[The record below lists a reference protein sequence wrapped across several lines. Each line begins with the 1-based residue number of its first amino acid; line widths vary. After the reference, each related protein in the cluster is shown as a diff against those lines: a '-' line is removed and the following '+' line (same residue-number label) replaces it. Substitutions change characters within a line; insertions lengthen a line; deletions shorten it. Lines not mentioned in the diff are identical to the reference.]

1 MSQLVSGETGVFA
14 IIVTYNATPIHVLR
28 LTSSLAGQVD
38 TIIVVDNGSAN
49 LADLRMRVESDPRI
63 ALIALAQNMGIAFA
77 QNAGIDHARRA
88 GARYLIYFDQDSLIT
103 EDFVRPL
110 KEAFVSLS
118 ATHKVALVAPVFKDE
133 RNGFFYPL
141 IWLSR
146 HGLRRKII
154 PTGRETAP
162 IPVSIAISSGTFTSM
177 AVMDQVGAMR
187 SAFFID
193 YVDIEW
199 CLRAVNAGYSL
210 FAIPTVCM
218 LHSIG
223 DRSIPFLRWHLVIH
237 SEWRRYY
244 RIRNGFW
251 LLRLPHVPILLA
263 LREVLINIVHQ
274 GVLLLT
280 QKNRKLQLKHFLRG
294 VRDGLRSIGPA

>member
-14 IIVTYNATPIHVLR
+14 IIVTYNAMPAHVLR

-38 TIIVVDNGSAN
+38 GIIVVDNGSAN
-49 LADLRMRVESDPRI
+49 LAALRMLVEGDPRI

-77 QNAGIDHARRA
+77 QNAGIAHARQEKA
-88 GARYLIYFDQDSLIT
+88 QYLIYFDQDSLIT
-103 EDFVRPL
+103 EAFVQPL
-110 KEAFVSLS
+110 KAAFISLS
-118 ATHKVALVAPVFKDE
+118 ASHKVALVAPVFKDE
-133 RNGFFYPL
+133 KNGFFYPL
-141 IWLSR
+141 ICLNR
-146 HGLRRKII
+146 YGRRRRII
-154 PTGRETAP
+154 PTGHETAP

-177 AVMDQVGAMR
+177 AVMDEIGGMR
-187 SAFFID
+187 SEFFID

-199 CLRAVNAGYSL
+199 CLRAVNAGYAL
-210 FAIPTVCM
+210 FAIPAVCM

-223 DRSIPFLRWHLVIH
+223 DRSIPFLKWRLVIH

-251 LLRLPHVPILLA
+251 MLRLPHVPALLA
-263 LREVLINIVHQ
+263 LREVSINIVHQ

-280 QKNRKLQLKHFLRG
+280 QKNRTLQLKHFLRG
-294 VRDGLRSIGPA
+294 VRDGLRGIGPA

>member
-14 IIVTYNATPIHVLR
+14 IIVTYHATPAHVLR
-28 LTSSLAGQVD
+28 LTSSLANQVD

-49 LADLRMRVESDPRI
+49 LAALRMCVEHDPRI

-77 QNAGIDHARRA
+77 QNAGIDHARKA
-88 GARYLIYFDQDSLIT
+88 GAHYLIYFDQDSVIT
-103 EDFVRPL
+103 DEFVQPL
-110 KEAFVSLS
+110 KAAFVSLS
-118 ATHKVALVAPVFKDE
+118 AAHKVALVAPIFKDE
-133 RNGFFYPL
+133 KNGFFYPL
-141 IWLSR
+141 IWLNR

-154 PTGRETAP
+154 PVGNETAP
-162 IPVSIAISSGTFTSM
+162 IPISIAISSGTFTSM
-177 AVMDQVGAMR
+177 AVMDRVGGMR
-187 SAFFID
+187 SEFFID

-199 CLRAVNAGYSL
+199 CLRAVNAGYAL
-210 FAIPTVCM
+210 FAIPAVCM

-223 DRSIPFLRWHLVIH
+223 DSSMPFLKWRLVIH

-251 LLRLPHVPILLA
+251 MLRLPHVPMLLA
-263 LREVLINIVHQ
+263 LREVLINIAHQ

-294 VRDGLRSIGPA
+294 VRDGLRGIGPA